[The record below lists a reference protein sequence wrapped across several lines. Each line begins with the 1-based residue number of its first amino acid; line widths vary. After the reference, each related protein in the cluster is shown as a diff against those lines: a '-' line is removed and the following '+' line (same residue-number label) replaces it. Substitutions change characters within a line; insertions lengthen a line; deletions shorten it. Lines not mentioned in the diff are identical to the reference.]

1 MFCCESHLDL
11 GLAARLL
18 GTFVFLRTRAL
29 AMGGRWWSTLDVED
43 PITLEPISSLSHPP
57 FELRA
62 SADAS
67 TAASDWFDSR
77 MLALC
82 KNTCTM
88 TLDDFERT
96 MPKIAFLRIN
106 LPHVHSFDLTRAWR

>member
-1 MFCCESHLDL
+1 MNHTLIFA
-11 GLAARLL
+11 LAARLL
-18 GTFVFLRTRAL
+18 GTFVFLLTRAL

-96 MPKIAFLRIN
+96 MPKIALLRIN